1 MPSFKDANNREWTIR
16 LDAPT
21 VLRVRAAT
29 CDQPNCKHLQ
39 GSGCTGV
46 DLADLSGDTQLRLH
60 RDVVLLVNTIY
71 LLCEPEAKK
80 LGVTDEQF
88 GAALV
93 GDAILNATM
102 AMDEAI
108 AFFFPA
114 SKREILRAV
123 TAKDAEV
130 EKLATAMALEKIND
144 PKLRE
149 SLVATLEAQLDE
161 TVRKLLTPSNSAT
174 SSPAS

>member
-1 MPSFKDANNREWTIR
+1 MPTFKDANNREWTIR

-21 VLRVRAAT
+21 VLRIRAAT
-29 CDQPNCKHLQ
+29 CDQDHCKHLQ

-60 RDVVLLVNTIY
+60 RDVVLLVNTLY

-80 LGVTDEQF
+80 AAITDEQF
-88 GAALV
+88 GASLV
-93 GDAILNATM
+93 GDAILHATA

-114 SKREILRAV
+114 ETRKILQAV
-123 TAKDAEV
+123 TAKDSQVKSMGLE
-130 EKLATAMALEKIND
+130 MALERIND
-144 PKLRE
+144 PKLVEEFRE
-149 SLVATLEAQLDE
+149 VISAQLD
-161 TVRKLLTPSNSAT
+161 KLLSDARIPSSSAT

>member
-1 MPSFKDANNREWTIR
+1 MPTFKDANDREWTIR

-21 VLRVRAAT
+21 VLRIRADT
-29 CDQPNCKHLQ
+29 CDRDLCKHLQ

-46 DLADLSGDTQLRLH
+46 DLVDLSGDTQMKLH
-60 RDVVLLVNTIY
+60 RDVVLLVNTLY
-71 LLCEPEAKK
+71 LLCEPECKK
-80 LGVTDEQF
+80 LGITSEQF

-93 GDAILNATM
+93 GDAIASATI

-114 SKREILRAV
+114 SKRKILQAV

-130 EKLATAMALEKIND
+130 EKLAMQMALDKIND
-144 PKLRE
+144 PQLRNAMM
-149 SLVATLEAQLDE
+149 ATLEAQLDE
-161 TVRKLLTPSNSAT
+161 TLKNLVTPSSSAT